1 MELSSV
7 PKQYQCVQAN
17 TDDTVLVARART
29 GDRDAFAELYERHH
43 GAIFRFALHMTGA
56 TASAEDVVQEVFVAF
71 MHALDRFEGD
81 RSLRAYLY
89 GMARHIAARQQRRE
103 RRWVSFNAEA
113 HEPALRSSSVV
124 DDLQRRDDIVQLRH
138 ALLALPRRHREVI
151 VLCDLETLSYEE
163 AAASVG
169 CAVGTIRSRLHRAR
183 ATLAGLLHRADLDA
197 PRLSRRA
204 AGWVV

>member
-1 MELSSV
+1 VELSPVSG
-7 PKQYQCVQAN
+7 QYQYVQAE

-56 TASAEDVVQEVFVAF
+56 TALAEDVVQEVFVAF
-71 MHALDRFEGD
+71 LDALSRFEGD

-89 GMARHIAARQQRRE
+89 GMARHIAARRRSRE
-103 RRWVSFNAEA
+103 RRWVSFSAEA
-113 HEPALRSSSVV
+113 HEPGSGCSSVV
-124 DDLQRRDDIVQLRH
+124 EDLQHRENLVQLRH
-138 ALLALPRRHREVI
+138 AILALPRRQREVI
-151 VLCDLETLSYEE
+151 VLCDLERLSYED

-183 ATLAGLLHRADLDA
+183 AALASLLKNADLDA
-197 PRLSRRA
+197 RRFSRRA
-204 AGWVV
+204 AGWLL